1 MSLAFRAGISE
12 RDFWSMTAFNIYRA
26 FNASQENMSRL
37 AYRTAIYQRMSH
49 KHLPKN
55 EAAIFAKAKPKRQS
69 VQDQFAMAKFMTA
82 VMSKEVH

>member
-1 MSLAFRAGISE
+1 MNE
-12 RDFWSMTAFNIYRA
+12 PDFWKSTAFAVIQAY
-26 FNASQENMSRL
+26 NAAQENMSRL